1 MQTPTC
7 AKGKGHGCQW
17 DGWAVDVVVDVV
29 EGERREEGE
38 RRRERNGAHV
48 RDSGLRDEAQEGK
61 EGKEGDMTG
70 WSLER

>member
-1 MQTPTC
+1 M
-7 AKGKGHGCQW
+7 
-17 DGWAVDVVVDVV
+17 VDVV